1 MNSVEI
7 RKRFLSWFAERGHA
21 VLPSSSLVPANDPT
35 LFFTNAGMVQFKDI
49 FTGAQRSEHRR
60 ATTSQKCMRVSG
72 KHNDLENVGRTRR
85 HHTLFE
91 MLGNFSFGDYFKEEA
106 IPFAWD
112 LLTRGYGIEKERL
125 WVTIFES
132 DDEAAEIWMKKVGVP
147 AERVQRLGAADNF
160 WSMGD
165 TGPCGP
171 CTEIHYDFGPEISD
185 DTRGP
190 AGGDERYVEI
200 WNLVFMQYD
209 QAADGTRTNLPRPS
223 IDTGMGLERLA
234 TVLQRKL
241 TNYDTDLFQPL
252 IQQAAELSGVPYGRD
267 AEHDV
272 AMRVIADHA
281 RAAAFLVADG
291 VMPSNEERGY
301 VLRRVMRRA
310 IRYGVKLGMSK
321 PFLYKSADRV
331 VSMMGA
337 DYPEL
342 IERRSFIQEVIRGE
356 EERFSETLDKGL
368 VLLDRELEQRPAVLH
383 GDVVFKLYDTFGFPS
398 DLTQLIAAE
407 RGIEVDI
414 EGYKTSMEAQKAK
427 ARASWKGSGEQAVPE
442 LHRELANIFDA
453 TEFLGYTAEHAS
465 ATVQAILRG
474 GERVASLEAGERGQ
488 IIVSETPFYA
498 ESGGQVGDHG
508 EILFDGGRF
517 EVTDT
522 QKGHGDLVVHIGQ
535 LIEGTLRE
543 SQKVR
548 LVVDSERRDR
558 TRLNH
563 TATHLLHAAL
573 RQVLGDH
580 VMQKGSS
587 VDPNRLRF
595 DFSHHKPMT
604 AHELQEV
611 EEIVYRN
618 ILANEAVSA
627 DVMPIDEARAL
638 GAMALF
644 GEKYG
649 DNVRVIRVGDYSK
662 ELCGGTHTKRS
673 GDIGLFRVLSESGV
687 AAGVRRVEA
696 VTGIEALRFTRERD
710 AGAAAAADRLRV
722 PVQQLDDAV
731 ERLQADRRRLEK
743 ELEAARRELARATAG
758 DVLARAKEIN
768 GVKVLAMEIPGD
780 ATTLRDEA
788 DRLRDQLGSGLVV
801 LGSRSTGAVLVIAAA
816 TKDLAG
822 KRVHAG
828 NIVRELARMVGGGG
842 GGRPD
847 MAQAGGPN
855 IDALPEALER
865 VYALVQG

>member
-7 RKRFLSWFAERGHA
+7 RKRFLSWFSERGHA

-49 FTGAQRSEHRR
+49 FTGAQRSDHLR
-60 ATTSQKCMRVSG
+60 AATSQKCMRVSG

-106 IPFAWD
+106 IPFAWE

-132 DDEAAEIWMKKVGVP
+132 DDEAAEIWTKKVGVP

-171 CTEIHYDFGPEISD
+171 CTEIHYDFGSAISD

-190 AGGDERYVEI
+190 AGGDDRYVEI
-200 WNLVFMQYD
+200 WNLVFMQYE
-209 QAADGTRTNLPRPS
+209 QAADGSRTPLPRPS

-241 TNYDTDLFQPL
+241 TNYDTDLFLPL

-281 RAAAFLVADG
+281 RATAFLIADG
-291 VMPSNEERGY
+291 VMPSNDERGY

-310 IRYGVKLGMSK
+310 IRYGVKLGLSK
-321 PFLYKSADRV
+321 PFLFKSADRV

-342 IERRSFIQEVIRGE
+342 IERRAYIQEVVRGE
-356 EERFSETLDKGL
+356 EERFSETLEKGL
-368 VLLDRELEQRPAVLH
+368 ALLDRELERHPKALS
-383 GDVVFKLYDTFGFPS
+383 GEVVFKLYDTFGFPS
-398 DLTQLIAAE
+398 DLTELIAAE
-407 RGIEVDI
+407 RGVSVDV
-414 EGYKTSMEAQKAK
+414 EGYKAAMAEQKAK

-442 LHRELANIFDA
+442 LHRELANRFDA
-453 TEFLGYTAEHAS
+453 TEFLGYSAEHAS
-465 ATVQAILRG
+465 ATVQALLRG
-474 GERVASLEAGERGQ
+474 GERVAALEVGERGQ
-488 IIVSETPFYA
+488 VIVSETPFYA

-508 EILFDGGRF
+508 EIQFEGGRF
-517 EVTDT
+517 EVIDT
-522 QKGHGDLVVHIGQ
+522 QKTHGDLIVHVGQVV
-535 LIEGTLRE
+535 EGTLRE

-573 RQVLGDH
+573 RHVLGDH
-580 VMQKGSS
+580 VMQKGSL

-604 AHELQEV
+604 PHELQEV

-618 ILANEAVSA
+618 ILTNEAVSA

-649 DNVRVIRVGDYSK
+649 DNVRVIRVGDHSK
-662 ELCGGTHTKRS
+662 ELCGGTHARRS

-696 VTGIEALRFTRERD
+696 VTGIEALRVTRERD
-710 AGAAAAADRLRV
+710 AGAMAAADRLRV
-722 PVQQLDDAV
+722 PVQQLDDAI

-758 DVLARAKEIN
+758 DVLSRAKEIN

-780 ATTLRDEA
+780 ANTLRDEA

-801 LGSRSTGAVLVIAAA
+801 LGSRSTGSVLVIAAA

-855 IDALPEALER
+855 VNALPDALER
-865 VYALVQG
+865 VYTLVQG

>member
-21 VLPSSSLVPANDPT
+21 VLPSSSLVPANDPS

-132 DDEAAEIWMKKVGVP
+132 DDEAAEIWTKKVGVP
-147 AERVQRLGAADNF
+147 AERVQRLGAKDNF

-190 AGGDERYVEI
+190 AGGDDRYVEI
-200 WNLVFMQYD
+200 WNLVFMQYE

-267 AEHDV
+267 GEHDV

-310 IRYGVKLGMSK
+310 IRYGVKLGLSK

-342 IERRSFIQEVIRGE
+342 IERRAFIQEVIRGE

-368 VLLDRELEQRPAVLH
+368 ALLDRELEQRPRVLH
-383 GDVVFKLYDTFGFPS
+383 GDVVFKLHDTFGFPT
-398 DLTQLIAAE
+398 DLTELIAAE
-407 RGIEVDI
+407 RGVEVDMA
-414 EGYKTSMEAQKAK
+414 GYKAAMSDQKAK
-427 ARASWKGSGEQAVPE
+427 ARAAWKGSGEQAVPE

-474 GERVASLEAGERGQ
+474 GERVVSLEAGERGQ

-508 EILFDGGRF
+508 EILFEGGRF

-535 LIEGTLRE
+535 LSEGTLRE

-580 VMQKGSS
+580 VMQKGSL

-595 DFSHHKPMT
+595 DFSHHKAMT

-627 DVMPIDEARAL
+627 DVMPIEEARAL

-649 DNVRVIRVGDYSK
+649 DNVRVIRVGETSK

-710 AGAAAAADRLRV
+710 AGALAAADRLRV

-780 ATTLRDEA
+780 ANTLRDEA

-801 LGSRSTGAVLVIAAA
+801 LGSRSTGSVLVIAAA

-855 IDALPEALER
+855 VDALPDALER

>member
-147 AERVQRLGAADNF
+147 AERVQRLGAKDNF

-190 AGGDERYVEI
+190 AGGDDRYVEI

-368 VLLDRELEQRPAVLH
+368 ALLDRELEQRPAVLH
-383 GDVVFKLYDTFGFPS
+383 GDVVFKLHDTFGFPT
-398 DLTQLIAAE
+398 DLTELIAAE
-407 RGIEVDI
+407 RGIEVDMA
-414 EGYKTSMEAQKAK
+414 GYKTSMEAQKAK

-465 ATVQAILRG
+465 ATVQAILRD

-627 DVMPIDEARAL
+627 DVMPIEEARAL

-731 ERLQADRRRLEK
+731 ERLQSDRRRLEK

-768 GVKVLAMEIPGD
+768 GVKVLALEIPGD

-855 IDALPEALER
+855 IDALPDALER